1 MRVFVT
7 GATGFIGSAVVREL
21 LDGGHQVLGLARG
34 DHATETL
41 ARLGADA
48 QRGNLGDL
56 GSLAAGA
63 RACDGVIHLGFVHD
77 SGDFDAA
84 AATDRAAIAAI
95 GDALANSGKA
105 FVGTS
110 GTMLLTPGRP
120 GTEDDVA
127 DPHSA
132 ASFRVASEREAL
144 AMAARD
150 VRASIVRPSP
160 SVHGDG
166 DRGFIPMLVKLARDK
181 GVSAYVGE
189 GRNRWP
195 AVHRLD
201 AARLFKLALEQG
213 QPGARYH
220 AVGDEGIAFR
230 QIAELIG
237 RGLGVP
243 IVSKLPD
250 EAADHFGGL
259 HFVVSADNPAS
270 SALTRE
276 RLGWTPKQPG
286 LVAELQGPAYF
297 QG

>member
-21 LDGGHQVLGLARG
+21 LDGGHEVLGLARG
-34 DHATETL
+34 DRSVATLKE
-41 ARLGADA
+41 LGAEA
-48 QRGNLGDL
+48 HHGELGDPD
-56 GSLAAGA
+56 SLRAGA
-63 RACDGVIHLGFVHD
+63 QACDGVIHLGFVHD
-77 SGDFDAA
+77 SGDFNAA
-84 AATDRAAIAAI
+84 AATDRAAIAAL
-95 GDALANSGKA
+95 GEALAGSGKP
-105 FVGTS
+105 FIGTS
-110 GTMLLTPGRP
+110 GTMLLTPGRV
-120 GTEDDVA
+120 GTEDDIA

-132 ASFRVASEREAL
+132 ASFRVASEQAAL
-144 AMAARD
+144 ALAKRD
-150 VRASIVRPSP
+150 VLASVVRPSP
-160 SVHGDG
+160 SVHGEG
-166 DRGFIPMLVKLARDK
+166 DKGFVPMLVKLARDK

-189 GRNRWP
+189 GQNRWP

-220 AVGDEGIAFR
+220 AVADEGVAFS

-243 IVSKLPD
+243 VTSKPPE

-259 HFVVSADNPAS
+259 HFVVAADNPAS

-276 RLGWTPKQPG
+276 RLGWTPDQPG
-286 LVAELQGPAYF
+286 LVAELRGPAYF
-297 QG
+297 QY